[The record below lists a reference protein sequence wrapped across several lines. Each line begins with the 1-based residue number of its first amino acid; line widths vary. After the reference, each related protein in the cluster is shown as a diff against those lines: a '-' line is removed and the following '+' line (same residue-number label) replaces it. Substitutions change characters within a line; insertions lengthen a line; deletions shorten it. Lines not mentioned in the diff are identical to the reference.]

1 MQIFL
6 LKNYFESFM
15 IGFVIKVLSNTKHM
29 TLLEDIVT
37 FYLWHFRRA
46 RTNNDLAKK
55 NPKVLVNIAVYA
67 IRILPL
73 FQINLVIF
81 LTSFNNSFIGE
92 IVQMLF
98 SLISLSC
105 NTHSRVHF
113 YDVNF
118 RVNL

>member
-1 MQIFL
+1 MFP
-6 LKNYFESFM
+6 LKYCFESFM
-15 IGFVIKVLSNTKHM
+15 IRFVIKVLSNTKHM

-55 NPKVLVNIAVYA
+55 NLKVLVNIVSVYA

-81 LTSFNNSFIGE
+81 LTSCNNSFIGE

-113 YDVNF
+113 DDVNF